1 MSQLSTALKRL
12 SEGEFICRLRYPE
25 EYEALSSSEGH
36 ARAEQWLGEI
46 GYRLARLSEDGAY
59 FMAHAVPT
67 TELRAQLRDEM
78 RSVRGKL
85 EPIVGFMETL
95 RQSQGRAARIQPG
108 DVFFESEINEA
119 VRNSPL
125 LENRIR
131 EMRDISNARLTDDTN
146 DLVRKMLT
154 QMVDSGYLVL
164 TNQSNR
170 GFQFTG
176 KVEYLYQLLEFI
188 RANSSYLTDE
198 DVVDQMDSP
207 QAQQR
212 LDTDTQTPEAP

>member
-1 MSQLSTALKRL
+1 MSTNPGSIHRL
-12 SEGEFICRLRYPE
+12 S
-25 EYEALSSSEGH
+25 
-36 ARAEQWLGEI
+36 
-46 GYRLARLSEDGAY
+46 RLSDDGAF

-78 RSVRGKL
+78 RTVRSRL
-85 EPIVGFMETL
+85 EPIVGFLETL
-95 RQSQGRAARIQPG
+95 RQSQGRAPRIHPG

-131 EMRDISNARLTDDTN
+131 EMRDISNARLTDDAN
-146 DLVRKMLT
+146 DLVRKMLA
-154 QMVDSGYLVL
+154 QMVDGGYLVL
-164 TNQSNR
+164 SNQTNR
-170 GFQFTG
+170 GFQITG

-198 DVVDQMDSP
+198 DVVDQMD
-207 QAQQR
+207 AQDSQMR
-212 LDTDTQTPEAP
+212 LDADAPTSEAP